1 MRGLS
6 TQFRSRRADRAR
18 PQAYR
23 DRRPA
28 RHRRSH
34 LGVLF
39 LPGLSQAGTRVGLG
53 ARSRLVW
60 SFLDLVSALADEA
73 RAPRTVVLE
82 NLVGLLSHKEG
93 SDFVSVC
100 RAPAAAGYRVDA
112 AIDAALFVPQ
122 SRRRVFVVAAR
133 GDDRLSAELFAAG
146 PDPLWRPPRLQA
158 LAARL
163 AASDLRRWVWCRLP
177 APPSCGTRL
186 IDIPEAGAGD
196 LGWDPSR
203 DAAERLQRM
212 APRHRK
218 AFEETCGDAPMTVGI
233 SGQRTRRDG
242 RRVEVRCDRA
252 PCFVTPKGGA
262 ATPRLLTVERN
273 TLRSRQFSSREGA
286 CPKGPPDSFQLPPR
300 YVDAARVTGDGVVV
314 PVVRYLSQHLLEPPA
329 AALRQE
335 RVAEKPSGQPVP
347 SGRSAA
353 LAVSLEPQRAD
364 GAILESFT
372 RPYVAECGRNRSM
385 PRLLHNVRETGAT
398 RGGAGREP

>member
-146 PDPLWRPPRLQA
+146 PDPLWRPPR
-158 LAARL
+158 
-163 AASDLRRWVWCRLP
+163 
-177 APPSCGTRL
+177 CGTRL

-242 RRVEVRCDRA
+242 RRVEV
-252 PCFVTPKGGA
+252 
-262 ATPRLLTVERN
+262 
-273 TLRSRQFSSREGA
+273 
-286 CPKGPPDSFQLPPR
+286 QLPPR
-300 YVDAARVTGDGVVV
+300 
-314 PVVRYLSQHLLEPPA
+314 
-329 AALRQE
+329 
-335 RVAEKPSGQPVP
+335 
-347 SGRSAA
+347 
-353 LAVSLEPQRAD
+353 
-364 GAILESFT
+364 
-372 RPYVAECGRNRSM
+372 
-385 PRLLHNVRETGAT
+385 
-398 RGGAGREP
+398 